1 MNKCVRAAAHA
12 AAASVQIFT
21 GVIQLPRVRVRG
33 GVVVVFVVLN
43 LAEGALVPQVEA
55 PQVTAHKV
63 ERA

>member
-1 MNKCVRAAAHA
+1 LNKCVRAAAHA

-55 PQVTAHKV
+55 PQVTVDKV